1 MLSARWIR
9 LARKGLSDL
18 ALIACL
24 AACSCRAASDGST
37 APATS
42 GVSAPSKDRPAVSS
56 QATAQ
61 QLAVAAAT
69 SEQAPKPATPPAAPA
84 EPPEPKPAAT
94 PASVSE
100 PSPDEGESLLL
111 ENLANALRD
120 TPFSAVVQHLRV
132 DVVPLG
138 SDEVKFVYQVRVL
151 ENIRGPKLKK
161 LTYYSIAEKGEDP
174 NSATEPVI
182 LTLCKDKEGYYW
194 PGTGAQFP
202 RTKNT
207 SAVVDKLRPE
217 LNAEQKLFEQC
228 EDP

>member
-1 MLSARWIR
+1 
-9 LARKGLSDL
+9 
-18 ALIACL
+18 
-24 AACSCRAASDGST
+24 
-37 APATS
+37 
-42 GVSAPSKDRPAVSS
+42 
-56 QATAQ
+56 
-61 QLAVAAAT
+61 
-69 SEQAPKPATPPAAPA
+69 
-84 EPPEPKPAAT
+84 
-94 PASVSE
+94 VSE

>member
-1 MLSARWIR
+1 MGSAR
-9 LARKGLSDL
+9 KSSKS
-18 ALIACL
+18 ALIAFL
-24 AACSCRAASDGST
+24 VACSCRAVSDGST
-37 APATS
+37 APAPS
-42 GVSAPSKDRPAVSS
+42 QVSEPSKDGPAVSS

-61 QLAVAAAT
+61 PAVASAAT
-69 SEQAPKPATPPAAPA
+69 SEPAQKPATPPAAPA
-84 EPPEPKPAAT
+84 EPQPAKPTAT
-94 PASVSE
+94 PALVTE
-100 PSPDEGESLLL
+100 PPADDGESLLL
-111 ENLANALRD
+111 ENLTNALRD
-120 TPFSAVVQHLRV
+120 TPFSAVVQHVRV

-161 LTYYSIAEKGEDP
+161 LTYYSVAEKGEDP

-202 RTKNT
+202 RTKST
-207 SAVVDKLRPE
+207 LAVVNKLRPE
-217 LNAEQKLFEQC
+217 LSADQKAFEQC